1 MNTYL
6 MTGATSDLG
15 KALIN
20 SLLSQDADS
29 VVFAH
34 GFKDEYKLNQLEEKY
49 GDRISYVDA
58 DLSLPLEVEKM
69 ITELE
74 NKKVFPSHFVHFPAL
89 PVINTNFKNFDEDRF
104 FKDLEVQVHSALKLC
119 KFIVPQMKKNKF
131 GRIVFMQTSYTIGCP
146 PKNVAA
152 YTMAKSA
159 IGALVKSLAVDYAK
173 FGVTVNCVAPS
184 MIETNFVKD
193 LNHVVVE
200 ISASNNPMGRNAKVE
215 DVVPAIEFL
224 LSDDARFI
232 TGVTLP
238 ITGGSAMI

>member
-6 MTGATSDLG
+6 ITGATSDLG
-15 KALIN
+15 QGLIKN
-20 SLLSQDADS
+20 LLLKDNDS
-29 VVFAH
+29 IILAH
-34 GFKDEYKLNQLEEKY
+34 GYHDEYKLDSLKEKY
-49 GDRISYVDA
+49 GDRISYIDA
-58 DLSLPLEVEKM
+58 DLSSPPEVEKM
-69 ITELE
+69 INELE
-74 NKKVFPSHFVHFPAL
+74 NKKALINHFVHFPAL

-104 FKDLEVQVHSALKLC
+104 FKDLEVQVHSALKFC

-200 ISASNNPMGRNAKVE
+200 MSAANNPTGRNAKVE